1 VKVPEIRRVAGI
13 LCSPTIVWAQLA
25 LSGCT
30 QVVDTPTPT
39 AAPPVA
45 PITAG
50 QVDDLLSPKVQQGD
64 GNLFVTVEPEQCS
77 GVAKEVD
84 PPFIFDPDPAATGG
98 GHWMVD
104 DGREVYI
111 EEMVGV
117 YRADYDAKSALSQ
130 AKQALQ
136 DCEDVPFT
144 VTDMKGRSYDF
155 TLLPAV
161 ASPSPDILLWS
172 FRAKDWACDSAFVA
186 AHNAAIEISTCGPVG
201 GYPVNTLA
209 ADALK
214 RIETLANTTA

>member
-1 VKVPEIRRVAGI
+1 VNFPQTRRVRGI
-13 LCSPTIVWAQLA
+13 LCLLA
-25 LSGCT
+25 LVVPGCT
-30 QVVDTPTPT
+30 QVVDTPTPK

-50 QVDDLLSPKVQQGD
+50 QVDDLLSPKVQQVD
-64 GNLFVTVEPEQCS
+64 GNLFATVEPEQCS

-84 PPFIFDPDPAATGG
+84 PPFIFDLDPAATGG

-117 YRADYDAKSALSQ
+117 YRADYDAKTALSQ
-130 AKQALQ
+130 ANRTLQ
-136 DCEDVPFT
+136 SCANLAFT
-144 VTDMKGRSYDF
+144 VTDMNGRSYDF
-155 TLLPAV
+155 TLLPAL

-172 FRAKDWACDSAFVA
+172 FSADDWACDSAFVA

-201 GYPVNTLA
+201 GYPVVNLA
-209 ADALK
+209 QEALK
-214 RIETLANTTA
+214 RIENLANTTA

>member
-1 VKVPEIRRVAGI
+1 MNFPQTRCVGGI
-13 LCSPTIVWAQLA
+13 LRLLALVA

-30 QVVDTPTPT
+30 QVVDTPAPK

-50 QVDDLLSPKVQQGD
+50 QVDDLLSPKVQHVD
-64 GNLFVTVEPEQCS
+64 GNLFATVEPEECS

-84 PPFIFDPDPAATGG
+84 PPFIFDLDPAATGG

-117 YRADYDAKSALSQ
+117 YRADYGANTALSQ
-130 AKQALQ
+130 AKLALQ
-136 DCEDVPFT
+136 SCENIPFT

-155 TLLPAV
+155 TLLPEV

-172 FRAKDWACDSAFVA
+172 FRADDWACDSAFVA
-186 AHNAAIEISTCGPVG
+186 AHNAAIEISTCGPSG
-201 GYPVNTLA
+201 GYPVVNLA
-209 ADALK
+209 EEALK
-214 RIETLANTTA
+214 RIENLANTTA